1 MEMGLVKGSPSL
13 DGTNGGSWDYLLL
26 AHPDDTVAARLMEEK
41 LSFCRD
47 YGLKA
52 TVKTRPYITVAS
64 FSAFE
69 RMEETMIRWLHRII
83 SNNRS
88 FPVSLNNYSG
98 IPAHTIYLRVQDPSP
113 FQNLVS
119 QLSVVEQYVKS
130 NGFSGMNLIQKPLMN
145 IARGLPQGLYEKA
158 LIDYSQKTFHDTFM
172 VNELHLIKRK
182 DQFENSR
189 RVAVFPLFSMEKN
202 MLN

>member
-1 MEMGLVKGSPSL
+1 MGLVKGSPSL
-13 DGTNGGSWDYLLL
+13 DGTNGGTWDYMLL
-26 AHPDDTVAARLMEEK
+26 AHPDDTVAVRLMEEK
-41 LSFCRD
+41 LSFCRE
-47 YGLKA
+47 YGLKVA
-52 TVKTRPYITVAS
+52 TRTRPYITVAS

-83 SNNRS
+83 GNNRS

-98 IPAHTIYLRVQDPSP
+98 VPAHTIYLRVQDPTP

-119 QLSVVEQYVKS
+119 QLSVIEQYVKS
-130 NGFSGMNLIQKPLMN
+130 NGFGGMNMTYRPQLN
-145 IARGLPQGLYEKA
+145 IARGLPAGLYEKA
-158 LIDYSQKTFHDTFM
+158 LIDYSQRTFHDSFM
-172 VNELHLIKRK
+172 VNELYLIKRK

-202 MLN
+202 MMN

>member
-1 MEMGLVKGSPSL
+1 MEMGLVKGSLSL
-13 DGTNGGSWDYLLL
+13 EGTSGGTWDYMLL
-26 AHPDDTVAARLMEEK
+26 AHPDDMVAARLMEEK
-41 LSFCRD
+41 LSFCKE

-52 TVKTRPYITVAS
+52 ATKTRPYITVAS

-83 SNNRS
+83 GNNRS
-88 FPVSLNNYSG
+88 FHVSLNNYSG
-98 IPAHTIYLRVQDPSP
+98 IPAHTIYLRVQDHAP

-119 QLSVVEQYVKS
+119 QLSIVEQYVKS
-130 NGFSGMNLIQKPLMN
+130 NGCAGMNLMHKPHLN
-145 IARGLPQGLYEKA
+145 IARGLPEGLYEKA
-158 LIDYSQKTFHDTFM
+158 LIDYSQRTFHDSFM

-202 MLN
+202 MFN

>member
-1 MEMGLVKGSPSL
+1 MELGLVMGSPSL
-13 DGTNGGSWDYLLL
+13 DGTNGGTWDYMLL
-26 AHPDDTVAARLMEEK
+26 AHPDDSVSARLLEEK
-41 LSFCRD
+41 LSFCRE

-52 TVKTRPYITVAS
+52 TTKTRPYITIAS

-83 SNNRS
+83 GNNRS
-88 FPVSLNNYSG
+88 FHVALNNYSG
-98 IPAHTIYLRVQDPSP
+98 FPPHTIYLRVQDPAP
-113 FQNLVS
+113 FQNLVC
-119 QLSVVEQYVKS
+119 QLNVIEQYVKS
-130 NGFSGMNLIQKPLMN
+130 NGFGGLNLNSKPYLS
-145 IARGLPQGLYEKA
+145 IARGLPVGIYEKA
-158 LIDYSQKTFHDTFM
+158 LIDYSQKTFHDSFM
-172 VNELHLIKRK
+172 VNELYLIKRK